1 MWLLGFLCTFLGL
14 FIGGLIAW
22 LFKGLH
28 QRVDIFYGLCAGI
41 IFGLISF
48 EIFPEAIELGGWVST
63 FLGLI
68 IGLIIF
74 ELLHNSLHSN
84 KGEKNTEK
92 DNLYIRTSLLLIFSL
107 SIHNIPMGII
117 LGANQDS
124 DLTMALLQTLL
135 FHSIPEGIILFTPLI
150 LAGTRMNLF
159 IVFLITFIVSIPV
172 TLGVFIG
179 DLLGIVHQSTNT
191 ILIGLTMGIIFMV
204 TVSEI
209 LFPALIKSSIV
220 KVLLWTVIG
229 MGIIGL
235 YMKIL

>member
-14 FIGGLIAW
+14 FIGGIIAW

-28 QRVDIFYGLCAGI
+28 QRIDIFYGLCAGI

-63 FLGLI
+63 LLGLT
-68 IGLIIF
+68 IGMIIF
-74 ELLHNSLHSN
+74 EVLHKSLHSN
-84 KGEKNTEK
+84 EGEKTEK

-159 IVFLITFIVSIPV
+159 SVFLITFIVSIPV
-172 TLGVFIG
+172 ILGIFIG
-179 DLLGIVHQSTNT
+179 DFLGFVHQSINT
-191 ILIGLTMGIIFMV
+191 ILIGLTLGIIFMV

-209 LFPALIKSSIV
+209 LFPALIKSSTV

-229 MGIIGL
+229 MGVIGL
-235 YMKIL
+235 YMKML